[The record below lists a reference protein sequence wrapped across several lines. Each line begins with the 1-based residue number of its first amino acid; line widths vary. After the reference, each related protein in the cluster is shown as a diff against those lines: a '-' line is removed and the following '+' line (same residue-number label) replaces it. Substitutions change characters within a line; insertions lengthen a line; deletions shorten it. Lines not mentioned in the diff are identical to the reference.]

1 MSHRRL
7 VVPVLVASL
16 VFAACRRD
24 PPPPPEPTGPTAEE
38 LEQARQDSIA
48 EAREQARLDS
58 IAQAEAAAQA
68 ERERAVESARQ
79 ILQERVF
86 FDYDE
91 SALTAEA
98 RETLRRKVEIL
109 RASPAVQIRIEGHA
123 DERGS
128 TEYNIALGT
137 RRAESVR
144 EFLVGFGL
152 DPNRFSVVSY
162 GEERPLVSASN
173 EQAWAQNRRA
183 EFVITAGGDQINPV
197 MDREDR

>member
-7 VVPVLVASL
+7 IIPVLVASL
-16 VFAACRRD
+16 IAAACSSD
-24 PPPPPEPTGPTAEE
+24 PPPPPEPPGPSEEE
-38 LEQARQDSIA
+38 LAAQARADSIAREQARQDSIA
-48 EAREQARLDS
+48 R
-58 IAQAEAAAQA
+58 AEAAAEA
-68 ERERAVESARQ
+68 ERERAMESARQ
-79 ILQERVF
+79 ILEERVF

-98 RETLRRKVEIL
+98 RETLRRKVDIL

-128 TEYNIALGT
+128 TEYNVALGT

-152 DPNRFSVVSY
+152 DPSRFSVASY

-183 EFVITAGGDQINPV
+183 EFVITAGRDQITPV
-197 MDREDR
+197 MDGQDR